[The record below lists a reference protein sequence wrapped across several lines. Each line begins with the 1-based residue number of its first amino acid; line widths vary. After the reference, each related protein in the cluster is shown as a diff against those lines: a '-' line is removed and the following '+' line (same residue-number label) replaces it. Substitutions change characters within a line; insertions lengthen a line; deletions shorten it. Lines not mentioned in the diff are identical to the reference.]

1 MADEHAPV
9 GIIDAGD
16 VGVFAATL
24 LLQEDMAAHHGMKY
38 VLNGPED
45 ICGRQ
50 IVDIVEKEIGEK
62 VEHVKFRDVEFIE
75 QMAEAEQTETKSV
88 IRSIRYAPE
97 TAWEGKC
104 SASTTSREVL
114 GLAAPRRTLEEVWRE
129 MLDG

>member
-1 MADEHAPV
+1 M

-24 LLQEDMAAHHGMKY
+24 LLQEDTAAHHGMKY
-38 VLNGPED
+38 VLNAPED

-50 IVDIVEKEIGEK
+50 IVDMVEKEICEK
-62 VEHVKFRDVEFIE
+62 VGDVRFRDVEFIE

-114 GLAAPRRTLEEVWRE
+114 ELAAPRRTLEEVWRE